1 MLPRFLYYFSVAFA
15 IVAHRF
21 EWLVVGAIVSA
32 MIFSA
37 IAVLHL
43 FVILTQARGPVIDL
57 DVIAIVSLCCVG
69 VTMVSSALAWSN
81 ALKESAA
88 RTIVLRWGGMLV
100 VGGFFGTF
108 LHFGKLGVLKTVWRN
123 CIDLS
128 GTPLTAASRLAV
140 PSTSFN
146 CTYAC
151 FSATPSSIREAS
163 ETIVQKYNS
172 NDRNWSFWLWMG
184 SAIISYVLGLFAMA
198 GNVDAHSGHP
208 SWSPFMHH
216 LSAGVASLSCV
227 LVIVVS
233 KWLFLH
239 TGLYPGGGAVPTVDQ
254 WGPWVSAGI
263 AAIGAAQYAVL
274 APKDASRAQESDAEA
289 SGATAA
295 GASASHSNVIPL
307 LPVVATSI
315 GVTTG
320 DTPLLES
327 SSTSATQ

>member
-1 MLPRFLYYFSVAFA
+1 
-15 IVAHRF
+15 
-21 EWLVVGAIVSA
+21 
-32 MIFSA
+32 
-37 IAVLHL
+37 
-43 FVILTQARGPVIDL
+43 
-57 DVIAIVSLCCVG
+57 
-69 VTMVSSALAWSN
+69 
-81 ALKESAA
+81 
-88 RTIVLRWGGMLV
+88 
-100 VGGFFGTF
+100 
-108 LHFGKLGVLKTVWRN
+108 
-123 CIDLS
+123 
-128 GTPLTAASRLAV
+128 
-140 PSTSFN
+140 
-146 CTYAC
+146 
-151 FSATPSSIREAS
+151 
-163 ETIVQKYNS
+163 
-172 NDRNWSFWLWMG
+172 
-184 SAIISYVLGLFAMA
+184 
-198 GNVDAHSGHP
+198 
-208 SWSPFMHH
+208 MHH

>member
-1 MLPRFLYYFSVAFA
+1 MSLFAYKHLHIINGKHIALLDHDKRCEGRRRDVRISRQRTIRDAAPLLVLLLRSLRHRCPQVRVACRRRDRLGHDLQRHSRASLVRHPHTSTRARDRPRRYRHRVALLRWR
-15 IVAHRF
+15 HDG
-21 EWLVVGAIVSA
+21 L
-32 MIFSA
+32 
-37 IAVLHL
+37 
-43 FVILTQARGPVIDL
+43 
-57 DVIAIVSLCCVG
+57 
-69 VTMVSSALAWSN
+69 ALAWSN

-216 LSAGVASLSCV
+216 LSAGIASLSCV
-227 LVIVVS
+227 LVIV
-233 KWLFLH
+233 
-239 TGLYPGGGAVPTVDQ
+239 
-254 WGPWVSAGI
+254 
-263 AAIGAAQYAVL
+263 
-274 APKDASRAQESDAEA
+274 
-289 SGATAA
+289 
-295 GASASHSNVIPL
+295 
-307 LPVVATSI
+307 
-315 GVTTG
+315 
-320 DTPLLES
+320 
-327 SSTSATQ
+327 STSGDRGSALA